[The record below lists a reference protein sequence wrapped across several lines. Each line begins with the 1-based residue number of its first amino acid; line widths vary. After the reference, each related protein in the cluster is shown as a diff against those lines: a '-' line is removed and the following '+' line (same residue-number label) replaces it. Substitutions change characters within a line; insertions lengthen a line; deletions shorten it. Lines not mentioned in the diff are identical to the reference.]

1 MNHLPPIRFQISV
14 LLLLAT
20 LNTLVFGTVAFAL
33 FAALAASPSQSRT
46 QAVRAFEAT
55 FSSVQVRV
63 LDATVVGQ
71 PLPANIDESLAAAEA
86 ALDSLGDDARG
97 VREELDGYRGQL
109 AAWNEHLRSP
119 AHSAVVGIE
128 DTAGMAQSREIA
140 RAAQHVVGAA
150 RQLVYY
156 TRPYWVD
163 ALEPYLPFMGAWV
176 VLCSI
181 VTVVLAGGLRVVM
194 SQPLERLTSAADALS
209 RGQLDV
215 PIPAPEGAPEIQTL
229 ARAVSA
235 ARSRLVETIDVLDV
249 RNRQTATMLARLG
262 DGVILADAH
271 GAVVE
276 SNAQADAMLVS
287 INRDY
292 PRVRDLSELLP
303 ELLLAY
309 FAADEDRSVEFERTL
324 AARKRWFEVDLRRV
338 PRAGARQ
345 VGVWVVVMHDVTSAR
360 EVENIKRD
368 FLSVITHELKTPLV
382 TIEGFAKLLLMNKGG
397 ELTEKQRTWVQNIRD
412 QGQVLLTMVTNL
424 LDATRL
430 EGGNLPINPQ
440 PVVVSDLLAQWA
452 NTWRPA
458 VETRGLRLAT
468 RDDAPPAARVS
479 IDTFRMQQVVG
490 NLVNNALKFTGPGG
504 EIELGARVEGPR
516 VVLSIADTG
525 RGIPADAVPHLFEKF
540 YQVETGDTRVAG
552 GAGLGLYI
560 VHELVAAQAGR
571 IVVHSQV
578 GRGSRFDLSFPL
590 CENGVPAP

>member
-20 LNTLVFGTVAFAL
+20 LNTVVFGTVAFSL
-33 FAALAASPSQSRT
+33 FAALASSPSQSHT

-55 FSSVQVRV
+55 FTSVQAQVSN
-63 LDATVVGQ
+63 ATVVGQ
-71 PLPANIDESLAAAEA
+71 PLPADLEDHLAAAEA
-86 ALDSLGDDARG
+86 VLDPLGDEARG
-97 VREELDGYRGQL
+97 VHEELDRYRGQL
-109 AAWNEHLRSP
+109 DAWNQHLRSP

-128 DTAGMAQSREIA
+128 DAAGVAQSREIA
-140 RAAQHVVGAA
+140 RAAQHVVGSA

-163 ALEPYLPFMGAWV
+163 VVEPYLPFMGAWV

-194 SQPLERLTSAADALS
+194 SRPLERLTSAADALA

-215 PIPAPEGAPEIQTL
+215 PIPEPEGAPEIQTL
-229 ARAVSA
+229 ARAMSA
-235 ARSRLVETIDVLDV
+235 AKSRLVETIDVLDV

-276 SNAQADAMLVS
+276 SNAQADAMLMAL
-287 INRDY
+287 NRNY
-292 PRVRDLSELLP
+292 PRVRDLSELVP
-303 ELLLAY
+303 ELSLPC
-309 FAADEDRSVEFERTL
+309 FNADEDRTLDFERTL
-324 AARKRWFEVDLRRV
+324 AGRKRWFEVDLRRV
-338 PRAGARQ
+338 PRVAARQ
-345 VGVWVVVMHDVTSAR
+345 VGVWVVVIHDVTSAR

-397 ELTEKQRTWVQNIRD
+397 ELTDKQRTWVQNIRD

-424 LDATRL
+424 LDTTRL

-440 PVVVSDLLAQWA
+440 PVVVSDLLAQWS

-458 VETRGLRLAT
+458 VETRGLRFAIA
-468 RDDAPPAARVS
+468 DHAPPGARVS

-490 NLVNNALKFTGPGG
+490 NLVNNALKFTGAGG

-516 VVLSIADTG
+516 VILSIADTG

-540 YQVETGDTRVAG
+540 YQVEKGDTRVAG

-560 VHELVAAQAGR
+560 VHELVAAQGGR
-571 IVVHSQV
+571 IVVHSEV
-578 GRGSRFDLSFPL
+578 GRGSRFELSFPL
-590 CENGVPAP
+590 CETGVPAP